1 MRGGGGGGRFRGA
14 RESEIRVLYP
24 VCAGFLFSFFFNLQM
39 IFSLYDG
46 EPVGQERPTKKK
58 KKKKNSSVFHA
69 KVFVARIIF
78 CTRFRLAFAFIAI
91 HPARPLTKLSKNILY
106 YHFLMI
112 DNVSDV
118 GGYGSWGSVFRFVPK
133 LCVVA
138 LGLLFVFFFWYSP
151 VALVLISSHGCLLFT
166 GVRQAD

>member
-1 MRGGGGGGRFRGA
+1 LQL
-14 RESEIRVLYP
+14 I
-24 VCAGFLFSFFFNLQM
+24 FNL
-39 IFSLYDG
+39 S
-46 EPVGQERPTKKK
+46 VGSPGGPPPPTKKK

-118 GGYGSWGSVFRFVPK
+118 GGYGSWGSVFRFVPQ

-138 LGLLFVFFFWYSP
+138 LGLLFVFFFGIPPW
-151 VALVLISSHGCLLFT
+151 LLC
-166 GVRQAD
+166 